1 MFLCV
6 FEHALL
12 ISKFDRLSV
21 PMYFMKP
28 FATFTYDEK
37 KVSDIVSMKSAD
49 VFQDIP
55 RDQKRMVVQ
64 TRF

>member
-1 MFLCV
+1 
-6 FEHALL
+6 
-12 ISKFDRLSV
+12 
-21 PMYFMKP
+21 MYFMKP